1 MVAWIRV
8 AVGGEM
14 FRMYLE
20 GRTSGT
26 VELGVGREA
35 DGKIEEDSQV
45 SSLKNWMDGSAVN
58 QIGDYLKETEDT

>member
-35 DGKIEEDSQV
+35 DGNIEEDSQV
-45 SSLKNWMDGSAVN
+45 SSLKN
-58 QIGDYLKETEDT
+58 